1 MICGILDHR
10 YITRVSY
17 KVQIK
22 SCIIKWIVAARKS
35 DWISHV
41 QRGPSGS
48 TFAPARLYVTVIL
61 QWLKKGSLC
70 ILTVVKSLQ
79 CKVSCG
85 LMLCFFLFFFAVFS
99 NIHF

>member
-10 YITRVSY
+10 YVTRISY

-22 SCIIKWIVAARKS
+22 TCIIKWIAAARKS
-35 DWISHV
+35 DWISYI

-61 QWLKKGSLC
+61 QWLKKGS

-79 CKVSCG
+79 CKFSCD
-85 LMLCFFLFFFAVFS
+85 LMLCVFVCFFAVFS